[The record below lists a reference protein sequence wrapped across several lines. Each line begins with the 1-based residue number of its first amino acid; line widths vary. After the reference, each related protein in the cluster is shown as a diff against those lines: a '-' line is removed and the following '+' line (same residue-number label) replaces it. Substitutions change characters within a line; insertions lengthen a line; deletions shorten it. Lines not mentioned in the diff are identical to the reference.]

1 MIMAENPLCEK
12 CVMSNSFYQP
22 ETNEWI
28 TFGVA
33 QTSPVSSVMLTEII
47 LNILKKR
54 LQGGINHRNLLHFY
68 MFINDQTE
76 FNHLLLTGKTSFRLK
91 LLTCFI
97 N

>member
-1 MIMAENPLCEK
+1 M
-12 CVMSNSFYQP
+12 
-22 ETNEWI
+22 
-28 TFGVA
+28 
-33 QTSPVSSVMLTEII
+33 TEII

-68 MFINDQTE
+68 MFIYDQTE
-76 FNHLLLTGKTSFRLK
+76 FNHLLLIGKTIFRFK